1 MKKEKAQHRAQSDE
15 WRITLWRSTVLWF
28 PIPRFRFLWIP
39 ICSNSRVAY
48 YSYSSISMEHTEH
61 CQIAIHSSFAGQLCI
76 VPCARCISNIHA
88 VRSIDIPGMVE
99 TGFIYAAFLS
109 VALFIM
115 ALGHYIIT
123 RKLFRGLLSTI
134 TSQIHNKYRSST
146 LFHAIVSSVI
156 GKFLC
161 VFSAIE
167 IIS

>member
-1 MKKEKAQHRAQSDE
+1 MTKHSVTKHCALISDSQ
-15 WRITLWRSTVLWF
+15 ISFLVNTDLQQFSCGILFVFFDLDGTHGTLPDSD
-28 PIPRFRFLWIP
+28 
-39 ICSNSRVAY
+39 
-48 YSYSSISMEHTEH
+48 
-61 CQIAIHSSFAGQLCI
+61 SFILCWTI
-76 VPCARCISNIHA
+76 VHCARCISNIHA

-134 TSQIHNKYRSST
+134 TSHIHNKYRSST

>member
-1 MKKEKAQHRAQSDE
+1 
-15 WRITLWRSTVLWF
+15 
-28 PIPRFRFLWIP
+28 
-39 ICSNSRVAY
+39 
-48 YSYSSISMEHTEH
+48 
-61 CQIAIHSSFAGQLCI
+61 
-76 VPCARCISNIHA
+76 
-88 VRSIDIPGMVE
+88 MVE
-99 TGFIYAAFLS
+99 TVFMYAAFLS

-134 TSQIHNKYRSST
+134 TSHFHDKYRSST